1 MQSCRPIQNHKHDYL
16 LMDCGSHRSYISSH
30 LAQKLNLK
38 IGKKEKISILTFG
51 STSSTIV
58 TTQTTSIKLNLKD
71 GSQMALKVNV
81 VPSIAG
87 TPGRLERFPINLK
100 TFEAL
105 FCC

>member
-1 MQSCRPIQNHKHDYL
+1 MQTASTVVQNPLFSENGVQIRL

-38 IGKKEKISILTFG
+38 MGKKEKVSILTFG
-51 STSSTIV
+51 ATSPTIV

-81 VPSIAG
+81 VPSICSRQNG
-87 TPGRLERFPINLK
+87 KVSN
-100 TFEAL
+100 
-105 FCC
+105 